1 MPKDLQRQGTV
12 SRGPG
17 VLEGV
22 LGSEGHS
29 IVSAPAEAQ
38 RRLYR
43 LRKERLDDPVLLRA
57 AEERRAAC
65 HYPSTPP

>member
-1 MPKDLQRQGTV
+1 MPENPQRQGTV

-17 VLEGV
+17 VPEGV

-29 IVSAPAEAQ
+29 IVSAKAEAAN
-38 RRLYR
+38 R
-43 LRKERLDDPVLLRA
+43 LREERLDVPVLLRA

-65 HYPSTPP
+65 HFPSTPP